1 MAKSNDEGD
10 YYSLRC
16 SRTNPQHVYVNKIL
30 TDLNLDIFKSKN
42 QFIVDAIEAYSKMLD
57 QDNLTVSAVIEKS
70 RKEGY
75 ITRNDLE
82 EIKREISDRVVK
94 EVQNE
99 VISLLGTALAAR
111 QNVMIPAETCMQTA
125 NIQQTVNQTKEVSDE
140 ISNEMVGV
148 VHSWV
153 D

>member
-57 QDNLTVSAVIEKS
+57 QDDLTVSAVIEKS

-75 ITRNDLE
+75 ITRKDLE

-111 QNVMIPAETCMQTA
+111 QNVMIPAETSMQAA
-125 NIQQTVNQTKEVSDE
+125 NIQQTVNQTKEVSTE
-140 ISNEMVGV
+140 ISNEMVGA